1 MDSVTH
7 EFGEPEMHWI
17 DPESL
22 SPMKSKIA
30 RFLFNPK
37 GDADGMLL
45 ANGTE
50 AHFPPHLSKKV
61 LESVQLGEAVTLYG
75 VKPRAADMIACVAI
89 QSARGERI
97 DDTGP
102 PDNGKK
108 KIRAKNSGD
117 ADDTGLRR
125 VEIEDT
131 VERKLHGPK
140 GEVRGLLL
148 SNGCIVRFPPHAAHG
163 ARTFLTSG
171 AVIAVRGEARTV
183 SGTQVIEVRAWGKSK
198 AHLNPL
204 APKKPHG

>member
-1 MDSVTH
+1 L
-7 EFGEPEMHWI
+7 ENLKMHWI

-50 AHFPPHLSKKV
+50 AHFSPHLSKKV

-89 QSARGERI
+89 ESARGERI
-97 DDTGP
+97 DDAGP
-102 PDNGKK
+102 PAKGKK
-108 KIRAKNSGD
+108 VHFKKHGD
-117 ADDTGLRR
+117 TDDASLRR
-125 VEIEDT
+125 VDIEDT
-131 VERKLHGPK
+131 IERQLHGPK

-148 SNGCIVRFPPHAAHG
+148 TNGCIVRFPPHAAHG

-171 AVIAVRGEARTV
+171 AVIAIRGEARTV
-183 SGTQVIEVRAWGKSK
+183 SGTQVIEVQAWGESK
-198 AHLNPL
+198 ASLKAL
-204 APKKPHG
+204 APKKPHGKG

>member
-1 MDSVTH
+1 
-7 EFGEPEMHWI
+7 MHWI
-17 DPESL
+17 DPDSL
-22 SPMKSKIA
+22 SPMKSKITC
-30 RFLFNPK
+30 FLFNPK

-61 LESVQLGEAVTLYG
+61 LDRIQIGEPVTLYG
-75 VKPRAADMIACVAI
+75 IKPKGADVIACVAI
-89 QSARGERI
+89 ESAKGERI

-102 PDNGKK
+102 PANGKK
-108 KIRAKNSGD
+108 KDHAKKTGD
-117 ADDTGLRR
+117 ADHAGLRR

-131 VERKLHGPK
+131 IERKLHGPK

-163 ARTFLTSG
+163 ARAFLTPG
-171 AVIAVRGEARTV
+171 APIAVRGEARTV

-198 AHLNPL
+198 ASLKAL
-204 APKKPHG
+204 SPKKPHGKD

>member
-1 MDSVTH
+1 
-7 EFGEPEMHWI
+7 MHWI

-50 AHFPPHLSKKV
+50 AHFSPHLSKKV

-89 QSARGERI
+89 ESARGERI

-117 ADDTGLRR
+117 ADDAGLRR

-183 SGTQVIEVRAWGKSK
+183 SGTQVIEVRTRGKSK
-198 AHLNPL
+198 AHLMAL
-204 APKKPHG
+204 APKKPRG